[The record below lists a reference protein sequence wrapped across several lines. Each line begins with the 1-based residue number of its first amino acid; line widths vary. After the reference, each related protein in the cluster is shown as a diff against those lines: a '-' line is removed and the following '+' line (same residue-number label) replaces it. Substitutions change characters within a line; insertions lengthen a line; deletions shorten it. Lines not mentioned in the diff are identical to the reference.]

1 MAGFFLADAFLDVVR
16 GSSEEDVADGH
27 QRWAAEAGRVGVIE
41 AFAVLF
47 GGVRD
52 VEFEFQ
58 YPGNAVFL
66 VGDVVELEAAGL
78 LQEELADDEASGS
91 VVPGFGHFFGRVVL
105 HFPGDV
111 VFADEGFTHGD
122 RRELVSG
129 LFGVADGDELHSN
142 NLSKHGVRRTLSSDP
157 VFICIKRACEPPGTS
172 VRNTPPAH

>member
-1 MAGFFLADAFLDVVR
+1 MR
-16 GSSEEDVADGH
+16 SWTSSGAAASDGH
-27 QRWAAEAGRVGVIE
+27 ECGTAESGRVGVVE
-41 AFAVLF
+41 TFAVLF
-47 GGVRD
+47 GRVRN
-52 VEFEFQ
+52 VKLEFQ
-58 YPGNAVFL
+58 YPGNAVFF